1 MNKAKIIEVMED
13 GATFDSA
20 EGKLIHSSFRKGF
33 RKMKLSDIS
42 WIAVERAHGL
52 FGTKRLVKENQTYRL
67 I

>member
-1 MNKAKIIEVMED
+1 MNKAKIIELMED
-13 GATFDSA
+13 GATFNYS
-20 EGKLIHSSFRKGF
+20 ESKLIHSSFRKGF
-33 RKMKLSDIS
+33 RKMQSSDIS